1 MTIMN
6 SLQVFIPR
14 GLRRKSSRRFE
25 APRERSPVPPQEDKG
40 HSGTISFMPGA
51 TLPIYSYPHRALTRP
66 SFIIPDA

>member
-25 APRERSPVPPQEDKG
+25 APRERSPVLPQEDKG
-40 HSGTISFMPGA
+40 SFWNDFIYAWRHA
-51 TLPIYSYPHRALTRP
+51 TYLLIP
-66 SFIIPDA
+66 SSCFDMA